1 MSAALGILAAGHAV
15 MFKRDPRSATIWV
28 LSVLLVPVLGAAAYI
43 LFGINRVNRKAQHI
57 RYTPDP
63 GATFPRD
70 EVVLPPLPGD
80 LAGLARLVKT
90 VSSKDL
96 TSGNSCRP
104 LDGGSQ
110 AYPRMLEAIGQARH
124 SIALASYIFENKGI
138 GEEFVN
144 ALVAAHE
151 RGVDVKILIDDVYV
165 RMSFSDAYGPLRA
178 AGLDVALFNPPIIPA
193 RLHSVNLRNHRKLL
207 IVDGTLG
214 FTGGMNIHSPYWR
227 PEAPESAMR
236 DLHFELRGPV
246 LEHLRQTFA
255 RDWLDSADTRL
266 DRKFWQLDS
275 RQDRPANERVLA
287 RGVESGPD
295 ETLDRMRWVFMGAIN
310 AAQTR
315 ICIRTPYFL
324 PDQPMI
330 AAISAAALRGVEV
343 DIVVP
348 ENSDHKFVEWASQ
361 AHYWQILEHGAR
373 IHVRSGPFDHTKLM
387 LVDSAWVCL
396 GSANWDARSLRLNFE
411 FNVELYDEFLAQKL
425 EDGFDAVLKESRQ
438 VRADELMRLPVT
450 VRLRNGIARLFSPIL

>member
-1 MSAALGILAAGHAV
+1 

-28 LSVLLVPVLGAAAYI
+28 LSVLLVPVLGAAAYV
-43 LFGINRVNRKAQHI
+43 LFGINRVNRKARHI

-63 GATFPRD
+63 GTSIPRD
-70 EVVLPPLPGD
+70 EVVLRPLPDD
-80 LAGLARLVKT
+80 LSGLARLVKT
-90 VSSKDL
+90 VSAKDL
-96 TSGNSCRP
+96 TNGNSCRP
-104 LDGGSQ
+104 LDGGSE
-110 AYPRMLEAIGQARH
+110 AYPRMLEAISQAQH
-124 SIALASYIFENKGI
+124 SIALASYIFQSKGI

-178 AGLDVALFNPPIIPA
+178 AGMDVALFNSPIIPA

-214 FTGGMNIHSPYWR
+214 FTGGMNIHAQYWR
-227 PEAPESAMR
+227 PEAPENALR

-246 LEHLRQTFA
+246 VEHLRQTFA
-255 RDWLDSADTRL
+255 RDWLDSADMRL
-266 DRKFWQLDS
+266 GHEFWRPDS
-275 RQDRPANERVLA
+275 RQDRPADEGVLA

-310 AAQTR
+310 AAKTR
-315 ICIRTPYFL
+315 ICVRTPYFL

-348 ENSDHKFVEWASQ
+348 ENSDHKVVKWASQ

-373 IHVRSGPFDHTKLM
+373 IHERSGPFDHSKLM
-387 LVDSAWVCL
+387 IVDGAWVCL

-411 FNVELYDEFLAQKL
+411 FNVELYDEFLAHKL
-425 EDGFDAVLKESRQ
+425 EAGFDAILEESKQ
-438 VRADELMRLPVT
+438 ATVDGLLRLSVA
-450 VRLRNGIARLFSPIL
+450 VRLRNGIARLFAPIL